1 MRRIW
6 LLAVLGVAGAVL
18 AAPFAVFYARSPALV
33 VTEAPFIALYGQA
46 RLKKERHSA
55 SLALFR
61 RVKPVL
67 VADGVS
73 PDMVIFAITE
83 ASRRP
88 ACVLF
93 PRSHA
98 QSALRF
104 HEQFPEIPAAVLSG
118 LAATP
123 ELPAPDGFLCVYGT
137 DREADLYR
145 AGLFAGILGVAGQD
159 LAPQAEKKAE
169 NQPETAAAPP
179 AAAAS
184 PAKAAQTY
192 VLWQDRF
199 VQAGGRE
206 VFSRGVKEIDPE
218 SSVIFIN
225 VAAQLPDMRGIACVA
240 LTGAGAE
247 YLEKNAPVPVI
258 LFGWLD
264 PAILP
269 REVAAQFD
277 DSVWAL
283 AVPAARL
290 AMQKQAEGKIPSKP
304 LIFSRKI
311 ADNSVFRTLEKS
323 AKKMP

>member
-1 MRRIW
+1 MG
-6 LLAVLGVAGAVL
+6 LAGAAAVL
-18 AAPFAVFYARSPALV
+18 AAPLVVFYARSPVLV
-33 VTEAPFIALYGQA
+33 VTEAPFVALYGEA
-46 RLKKERHSA
+46 RLKEERASA
-55 SLALFR
+55 SRALGR

-67 VADGVS
+67 IADGVS

-88 ACVLF
+88 VCVLF

-98 QSALRF
+98 QAALRF
-104 HEQFPEIPAAVLSG
+104 HEQFPEIPAVVLSG
-118 LAATP
+118 LVTTP
-123 ELPAPDGFLCVYGT
+123 ELPAPDGFLCIYGT
-137 DREADLYR
+137 DREVDLYR
-145 AGLFAGILGVAGQD
+145 AGLFAGILGVAGQN
-159 LAPQAEKKAE
+159 LASQAEKQAE
-169 NQPETAAAPP
+169 NQPEP
-179 AAAAS
+179 AVS
-184 PAKAAQTY
+184 PAKAVQTY

-225 VAAQLPDMRGIACVA
+225 VASQLPDMRGIACVA